1 MKIRKMCILVSAAT
15 TNGYKTIPSFGPH
28 PRRDLSHMYLS
39 PSYSQSNSYQIT
51 PFHSLG
57 CSDQVLPYD
66 RVSLHN
72 YFSHSLITL
81 LLVLLCILFS
91 LTFFLLSFSSLPPLF
106 SFLLSFTSLRWR
118 NGGGGSNR
126 NWDCRGGGA
135 RGQGVCRD
143 RYL

>member
-57 CSDQVLPYD
+57 CSDQVLPYN

-91 LTFFLLSFSSLPPLF
+91 LTFFLLHISSIF
-106 SFLLSFTSLRWR
+106 
-118 NGGGGSNR
+118 GGYGIVVKKAKRPGQR
-126 NWDCRGGGA
+126 
-135 RGQGVCRD
+135 RGQPPPDHGTVQKKTETGKNKTEKEP
-143 RYL
+143 